1 MEADYREKINE
12 DMNVYKTD
20 RLAAAEK
27 RLEDFRKKSKTPEQ
41 DIEFGKML
49 NDYGTLVKNVEDEVA
64 AEQAK

>member
-1 MEADYREKINE
+1 
-12 DMNVYKTD
+12 MNVYKTD

-49 NDYGTLVKNVEDEVA
+49 NDYGTLVKNVDDEVA